1 MFTHRLASQGLSAK
15 QPMTSSAFVLVVS
28 TIADVAT
35 DDVVRRLAAASVPY
49 HRLNTEDLPFSRLIT
64 LAYGEERRSWLE
76 LDGQAI
82 PPPTA
87 IWYRRVRSGAKPE
100 DMDQG
105 VYQFCLQESRSAL
118 LGGITSAQTRWLS
131 HPASIWQAEHKPYQ
145 LALAAELGFRVPR
158 TVITNNPEAIRRAA
172 ADFGRMIVKPTRNGH
187 IVHRG
192 VEHAV
197 FTSEFLPTHLE
208 DLQGA
213 ELSPAI
219 YQELVP
225 KRFDVRVTIV
235 GDTIFAARID
245 SQSDP
250 KAAVDWRH
258 TANPQ
263 LPHHH
268 VALSERLRNRLL
280 RLMQRL
286 GLNFGAVD
294 LIETPDGE
302 HVFLEVNPN
311 GQWLWLDDMLDLGIS
326 QAVADWLGRGI
337 N

>member
-1 MFTHRLASQGLSAK
+1 
-15 QPMTSSAFVLVVS
+15 MTSKAFVLVVS

-35 DDVVRRLAAASVPY
+35 DDVIRRLATASIPH
-49 HRLNTEDLPFSRLIT
+49 HRINTEDIPFSRSMT
-64 LAYGEERRSWLE
+64 LSYGEERHDWLE
-76 LDGQAI
+76 LDGQAV
-82 PPPTA
+82 PLPTA
-87 IWYRRVRSGAKPE
+87 IWYRRVRSSAKPE
-100 DMDQG
+100 GMDQG
-105 VYQFCLQESRSAL
+105 IYQFCLQESRAAL
-118 LGGITSAQTRWLS
+118 LGGISGVQTRWLS

-158 TVITNNPEAIRRAA
+158 TVITNSAAAIRRAA
-172 ADFGRMIVKPTRNGH
+172 ADFGRMIVKPARSGH

-197 FTSEFLPTHLE
+197 FTSEFLPAHLE

-225 KRFDVRVTIV
+225 KRFDIRVTIV
-235 GDTIFAARID
+235 GKKIFAARID

-250 KAAVDWRH
+250 QAAVDWRH

-263 LPHHH
+263 LPHQQ
-268 VALSERLRNRLL
+268 VTLPADIEGRLL
-280 RLMQRL
+280 RLMDRL
-286 GLNFGAVD
+286 ELNFAAID

-311 GQWLWLDDMLDLGIS
+311 GQWLWLDDMLKLGIS
-326 QAVADWLGRGI
+326 QAVADWLGSEV